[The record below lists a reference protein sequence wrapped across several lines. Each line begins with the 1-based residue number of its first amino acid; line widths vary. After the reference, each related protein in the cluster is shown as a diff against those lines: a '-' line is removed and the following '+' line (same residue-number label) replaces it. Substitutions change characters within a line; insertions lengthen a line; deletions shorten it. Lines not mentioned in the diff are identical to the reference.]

1 MSVVVVDEP
10 LQHELEV
17 LTAPVELRDRH
28 GRLLGRFSP
37 VLIGREARR
46 ATDNCPYSDDELDAM
61 RNETGGCTLAEIK
74 KNWVG
79 AA

>member
-1 MSVVVVDEP
+1 MSVIVVDEP
-10 LQHELEV
+10 LQHELES
-17 LTAPVELRDRH
+17 LTAPAELRDRQ

-61 RNETGGCTLAEIK
+61 QNESGGRTLAEIK
-74 KNWVG
+74 KEWVG
-79 AA
+79 A